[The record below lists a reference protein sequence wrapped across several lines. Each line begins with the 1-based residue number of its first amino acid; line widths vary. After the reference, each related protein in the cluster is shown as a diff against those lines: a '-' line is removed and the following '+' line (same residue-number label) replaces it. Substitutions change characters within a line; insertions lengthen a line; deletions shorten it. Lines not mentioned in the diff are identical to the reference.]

1 MNNMRKIKF
10 MVMMSELG
18 AGTRGASTGFKAL
31 ETAALNKNNHLFNR
45 YPLEHIPVK
54 NEKLYEKI
62 ETPFGKH
69 IEGIADLY
77 EVMDR
82 KVSKARNSGFFPV
95 VISGDHSMA
104 GGTIAGLKSSLGD
117 GKLGVVWV
125 DAHGD
130 LHSPYTTPTGNVHG
144 MPLATAIGDD
154 NLDMQHNDVKGIT
167 KKHWERM
174 KGPEPRVLPDNLVF
188 VGVRDTEKE
197 EDHLIQKHGIK
208 NHTVAE
214 VREKGAAEVAREI
227 LDQLS
232 DCEGIYISFDVD
244 SMDSSISVGT
254 GTPVPNGLW
263 KEEARE
269 LLTTLVRS
277 PKIIGFEMVEVN
289 STLDDKGNVMAE
301 TAFDILNSVI
311 EELFSEQ

>member
-1 MNNMRKIKF
+1 
-10 MVMMSELG
+10 MSELG
-18 AGTRGASTGFKAL
+18 AGTRGASTGFKAM

-45 YPLEHIPVK
+45 YPLEHLPVK

-62 ETPFGKH
+62 ATPFGKH

-77 EVMDR
+77 ELMEK

-95 VISGDHSMA
+95 VISGDHSIA
-104 GGTIAGLKSSLGD
+104 GGTIAGLKASLGE

-144 MPLATAIGDD
+144 MPLATALGED
-154 NLDMQHNDVKGIT
+154 NLDMKHNEVKGIT
-167 KKHWERM
+167 RKHWERM
-174 KGPEPRVLPDNLVF
+174 KGSEPRVLPEHLVL
-188 VGVRDTEKE
+188 VGVRDTERE
-197 EDHLIQKHGIK
+197 EDHLIAKHAIT
-208 NHTVAE
+208 NHTVAS
-214 VREKGAAEVAREI
+214 VREKGGKAIAEKI
-227 LDQLS
+227 LEQLS

-244 SMDSSISVGT
+244 SLDSSISVGT

-263 KEEARE
+263 IEEARE
-269 LLTTLVRS
+269 LLKELIKS

-289 STLDDKGNVMAE
+289 TTLDDKGNVMAE
-301 TAFDILNSVI
+301 TAFDILDSVI